1 MTPLDFSKIDQT
13 IPRSLPLLD
22 RWVNEHRDRRPLAG
36 VTVLLIQH
44 QLGNH
49 FPEAKALL
57 DLGVEPTQ
65 LIWIDVPYT
74 ARPEVRKALID
85 ELKIPA
91 ESFHVHAFRVLD
103 RYPLYQLRRVQKVFH
118 ELLKNPPQRLVVLD
132 DGAYFLEA
140 AASFAHRLP
149 AVAVVEQ
156 TTRGLIKMKENAAL
170 GHYSSKIPIV
180 NVARSVPKQALEPPF
195 IGRAV
200 CDSLFPHL
208 EQLRGIGNRLRCLVL
223 GFGAIGRQVAES
235 LPPKL
240 NCDPNRV
247 HVYDPVRSRT
257 AAASQAGFSR
267 WHRHNFRQRFHLVI
281 GCSGRQ
287 SFTLGDRAY
296 LEDGAVLASASSGT
310 VELSRQDFIELAE
323 VSHFDDIRIS
333 REGLDEFNVHSPLVI
348 RLVDRTITFVNGGF
362 PVNFDGRVN
371 CIPGRYIQPTP
382 TMMIAAAVQA
392 AEALKSKK
400 AGLVDLDPGFCAW
413 VDRAFREEL
422 GPERSL
428 LDATCPPA

>member
-1 MTPLDFSKIDQT
+1 MIHLNFSNIDQT

-22 RWVNEHRDRRPLAG
+22 RWVNEHREIRPLAG

-57 DLGVEPTQ
+57 DLGVEPAQ

-74 ARPEVRKALID
+74 ARPEVRGTLID

-91 ESFHVHAFRVLD
+91 ENFHVHAFRVLD
-103 RYPLYQLRRVQKVFH
+103 RYPPYQLRRVQKVLH
-118 ELLKNPPQRLVVLD
+118 ELLRNPPQRLVVLD

-140 AASFAHRLP
+140 AASFANRLP

-156 TTRGLIKMKENAAL
+156 TTRGLIKMEENAAL
-170 GHYSSKIPIV
+170 KRYSSQIPIV
-180 NVARSVPKQALEPPF
+180 NVARSVPKQTLEPPF

-200 CDSLFPHL
+200 CDSLLQHL
-208 EQLRGIGNRLRCLVL
+208 ESLRGVANRLRCLVL
-223 GFGAIGRQVAES
+223 GFGAIGRQVTQFLWPE
-235 LPPKL
+235 L
-240 NCDPNRV
+240 NCDRKRI
-247 HVYDPVRSRT
+247 HVYDPVRNRQ
-257 AAASQAGFSR
+257 AAASRAGFSP
-267 WHRHNFRQRFHLVI
+267 WDRHNFRHRFHLVI

-310 VELSRQDFIELAE
+310 VELSRQDFIELAD
-323 VSHFDDIRIS
+323 VSNFDDIRVC
-333 REGLDEFNVHSPLVI
+333 REGLDESKVHSPLVI
-348 RLVDRTITFVNGGF
+348 ELVDRTVTFVNGGF

-382 TMMIAAAVQA
+382 TMMAAATVQA
-392 AEALKSKK
+392 VEALKSNKV
-400 AGLVDLDPGFCAW
+400 GLVELDPEFCAW
-413 VDRAFREEL
+413 VDSAFREEL
-422 GPERSL
+422 GQEESL
-428 LDATCPPA
+428 LDATFH